1 MANKIIIGID
11 PGWTGA
17 ISVYKNFDCIKVV
30 DSPPNIEGCYQFI
43 HELQCIFNP
52 SDYLLFGSIE
62 LIHAFPGFDIMS
74 QESLIRSHQ
83 TWKTLL
89 EIYTTDYVEVAP
101 VTWQNN
107 IIGKVDHANSDELRE
122 EIKFI
127 KANKDILIADE
138 TDKTI
143 KAKTALWKKM
153 RKQEIKDASIEKAKT
168 IFPSCEFVTVGP
180 KGGIKK
186 HHDRADAVCIG
197 LYGANHFMKELF

>member
-1 MANKIIIGID
+1 MADKIIIGID

-17 ISVYKNFDCIKVV
+17 ISVYKNFDCIDVI
-30 DSPPNIEGCYQFI
+30 DSPPNIKGCYEFI
-43 HELQCIFNP
+43 PKLLYKFNP
-52 SDYLLFGSIE
+52 LIYPLFGSIE

-101 VTWQNN
+101 ITWQNN
-107 IIGKVDHANSDELRE
+107 ILGKVDHTNSDRLKE
-122 EIKFI
+122 EA
-127 KANKDILIADE
+127 KAVE
-138 TDKTI
+138 DKKT
-143 KAKTALWKKM
+143 KAGLCSLWKKM

-168 IFPSCEFVTVGP
+168 IFSDCEFITVGP
-180 KGGIKK
+180 RGGIKK